1 MCGIIGGVN
10 LPAKVGQDFITQAL
24 YVDALRGWDS
34 TGLVAIREGKAE
46 YYKRALGAA
55 DFLRTRAF
63 QRLVSG
69 QAEAFIGHNRAATV
83 GSVTDETAHPFVHGH
98 IIGVHNGT
106 LDWGWDK
113 ELKDGKKFAVD
124 SDALIYNISQEGV
137 RETVAKAEGAFA
149 IVYYD
154 MKART
159 LNIIRNKERPM
170 YYGLLNYKGDDRW
183 VYGSEAG
190 LLEWIAERT
199 DSGDPPKDIWELKE
213 GHLLSFDLVEAGSAP
228 AVEKM
233 AVAGRS
239 TYYQA
244 PFRGGQYSNN
254 NWNSTKNNTGTTGNT
269 TKPKITM
276 MPKERNIFSK
286 QGIDPQKTVGF
297 WPTTWTAYGSNSKQ
311 GVLRGAMCDA
321 PYIEVLM
328 YNVTESEV
336 NMNKIY
342 EALPVTIR
350 SKPNIKGRHTPADKL
365 EAGQLEM
372 VLSANTLHV
381 VDEFGE
387 DIIVEQ
393 ESDDKPFQKA
403 LPDYSSSKFLGPK
416 GNILSRVEFDDLTRE
431 GCCCCSD
438 NIIYGV
444 DRVYWTVDHQPL
456 CEDCHVELTTEA
468 ANVPY

>member
-1 MCGIIGGVN
+1 MCGIIGGIN

-34 TGLVAIREGKAE
+34 TGLVAIRKGRAE
-46 YYKRALGAA
+46 YYKRAIGAA
-55 DFLRTRAF
+55 DFIRTRAF

-69 QAEAFIGHNRAATV
+69 EAEAFIGHNRAATV
-83 GSVTDETAHPFVHGH
+83 GSVNDETAHPFVHGH

-106 LDWGWDK
+106 LDWGWRK
-113 ELKDGKKFAVD
+113 ELKDGDKFAVD
-124 SDALIYNISQEGV
+124 SDALIHNIAHEGIK
-137 RETVAKAEGAFA
+137 ETVAKAEGAFA

-154 MKART
+154 MKERT

-170 YYGLLNYKGDDRW
+170 FYGLLNYKGEDKW
-183 VYGSEAG
+183 IYGSEAG

-199 DSGDPPKDIWELKE
+199 DSGDPPKEIWELKE
-213 GHLLSFDLVEAGSAP
+213 GHLLSFDLVKAGSAP

-233 AVAGRS
+233 TVAGRS
-239 TYYQA
+239 AYNNG
-244 PFRGGQYSNN
+244 PFRGGQYSSN
-254 NWNSTKNNTGTTGNT
+254 NWNTTKGNT
-269 TKPKITM
+269 VVGATTRPKVTM
-276 MPKERNIFSK
+276 MPHERNIFK
-286 QGIDPQKTVGF
+286 RQNIDPNESVEF
-297 WPTTWTAYGSNSKQ
+297 WPTTWTAFGGNSKQ

-321 PYIEVLM
+321 PYIEVLV

-342 EALPVTIR
+342 EAFPVTIR
-350 SKPNIKGRHTPADKL
+350 LKPHVKDKHKTFDKMD
-365 EAGQLEM
+365 AGELEM
-372 VLSANTLHV
+372 VLSATTLRV

-403 LPDYSSSKFLGPK
+403 LPNYSSSKFLGPK
-416 GNILSRVEFDDLTRE
+416 GNILSRVEFDDLTRN
-431 GCCCCSD
+431 GCSCCSD

-444 DRVYWTVDHQPL
+444 DRVYWTVDSQPL
-456 CEDCHVELTTEA
+456 CEQCHVDLNLEVA
-468 ANVPY
+468 DVPY

>member
-1 MCGIIGGVN
+1 MCGIVGGVN

-34 TGLVAIREGKAE
+34 TGLVAIRKGRAE
-46 YYKRALGAA
+46 YYKRAIQAA
-55 DFLRTRAF
+55 DFIRTRAF

-69 QAEAFIGHNRAATV
+69 EAEAFIGHNRAATV

-106 LDWGWDK
+106 LDWGWK
-113 ELKDGKKFAVD
+113 QAFKDGDKFAVD

-137 RETVAKAEGAFA
+137 KKTVAKAEGAFA

-183 VYGSEAG
+183 IFGSEAG
-190 LLEWIAERT
+190 LLEWIGERC
-199 DSGDPPKDIWELKE
+199 DSNDPPKDIWELKE
-213 GHLLSFDLVEAGSAP
+213 GHLLSFDLEKAGAAP
-228 AVEKM
+228 ATEKM

-239 TYYQA
+239 TYSQA
-244 PFRGGQYSNN
+244 PFRGEQYRSN
-254 NWNSTKNNTGTTGNT
+254 NWNSTKNTTGNT
-269 TKPKITM
+269 TRPKVTL
-276 MPKERNIFSK
+276 MPHERNIFSK
-286 QGIDPQKTVGF
+286 QGIDPQKAVEF
-297 WPTTWTAYGSNSKQ
+297 WPTTWTAYGGNSIQ
-311 GVLRGAMCDA
+311 GVLRGAMCDS
-321 PYIEVLM
+321 PYIEVLV
-328 YNVTESEV
+328 YNIAENEV
-336 NMNKIY
+336 DMNRIY
-342 EALPVTIR
+342 SATPVTIR
-350 SKPNIKGRHTPADKL
+350 VKPNLRDKRIPADKL

-372 VLSANTLHV
+372 ILGASTLNV
-381 VDEFGE
+381 VDEFP
-387 DIIVEQ
+387 DVIVGQ
-393 ESDDKPFQKA
+393 ETDDKPFINA
-403 LPDYSSSKFLGPK
+403 LPDHSSSKFLGPK
-416 GNILSRVEFDDLTRE
+416 GNILSRVEFDNLTRE

-444 DRVYWTVDHQPL
+444 DRVYWTVDSQPL
-456 CEDCHVELTTEA
+456 CEECHVELTTEV